1 MSAVCRLSPQQRK
14 SERKSNPTLS
24 ANNCRE
30 QAQQNCGYSITSSA
44 RATRELRARLKAVL
58 GPEWLKQIS
67 KMTFFEGES
76 FALPGDVVE
85 DVRRKFGTKRG
96 QHRRS

>member
-1 MSAVCRLSPQQRK
+1 MSGEVR
-14 SERKSNPTLS
+14 T
-24 ANNCRE
+24 
-30 QAQQNCGYSITSSA
+30 
-44 RATRELRARLKAVL
+44 RLKGRVL

-67 KMTFFEGES
+67 KMTFLEGES

>member
-1 MSAVCRLSPQQRK
+1 MRGEVR
-14 SERKSNPTLS
+14 T
-24 ANNCRE
+24 
-30 QAQQNCGYSITSSA
+30 
-44 RATRELRARLKAVL
+44 RLKGRVL

-67 KMTFFEGES
+67 KMTFLEGES

-96 QHRRS
+96 QHR

>member
-1 MSAVCRLSPQQRK
+1 MAIDPDGSEWMLQRK
-14 SERKSNPTLS
+14 LREHYVQS
-24 ANNCRE
+24 AFGDDIE
-30 QAQQNCGYSITSSA
+30 QAQKKLYLAVMRG
-44 RATRELRARLKAVL
+44 EVRARLKGRVL

-85 DVRRKFGTKRG
+85 DVRRPFGTKRV